1 MFNFYVSFLFLTK
14 LGPESMFG
22 LLKSEIPLSEE
33 DASKFAMIK
42 FNEKHEQKHFSHL
55 RFCVLPMEKNL
66 HQRLVSMNP
75 YSFLYEIKESDM
87 KKEESV

>member
-1 MFNFYVSFLFLTK
+1 MTK

-87 KKEESV
+87 KKESSV